1 MTFTTTF
8 TLCFSTSRRLERS
21 ERSHGLGGSS
31 TRTSSGSLRTSSS
44 TSKMK
49 EKKKEE
55 EEEEIGTESP
65 RSEEKLKDEEV
76 SEVRDVEEEESVE
89 KLVTNGDADGEEPRT
104 AETADESE
112 EVRQEVRHPHSAI
125 TMVTANLLSV
135 KHRPLTSEAKGS
147 APAGVMWSGFDPW
160 RSPAL
165 MSSDG
170 PG

>member
-76 SEVRDVEEEESVE
+76 SEVREVEESVE
-89 KLVTNGDADGEEPRT
+89 KLLTNGDADGEEPRT

-112 EVRQEVRHPHSAI
+112 EVRQEVRHPHYII
-125 TMVTANLLSV
+125 TMVTANLLSL

-147 APAGVMWSGFDPW
+147 APAGVMWSDFDPW
-160 RSPAL
+160 SSPAL